1 MFRLLCVSTA
11 FVVVL
16 FVSTLASAQTA
27 FVEGHVF
34 NKRSGVPLPGAI
46 VRVTENVT
54 LGPIPIELASGVT
67 DANGFYQFEINDFLG
82 FPATIEVLCETATR
96 QVRGGSS
103 ALLREGLIRRDI
115 YLDTRRRSARCLP
128 NEPQ

>member
-82 FPATIEVLCETATR
+82 FPATIEVLCVTAER

-128 NEPQ
+128 IEPQ